1 MSLSP
6 QTIAIIKSTVP
17 VLKVRG
23 TEITKCFYSRMFARH
38 PELLNIF
45 NHAHQKQGRQQ
56 GALANAVYAAA
67 AHIDNLEAILPAVMQ
82 IAHKHRSLG
91 VKPEHYPIVGRH
103 LLEAIKEVLGD
114 AATDEVLQAWGEAY
128 GIIAD
133 AFIGVE
139 NALYEEAEA
148 GQGGW
153 EGFRPFIVERKVVES
168 DVIASFYLVPQDGG
182 ALAAF
187 RPGQYISVKMDIP
200 GLEHTHIR
208 QYSLSAAPGMPYY
221 RISVKREEE
230 NRGRPAGI
238 VSSYLHEM
246 VREGDIVHL
255 SAPAGEFVLEQPAA
269 AKSKQPIVLISG
281 GVGQTPLLSML
292 HALMAEQPQ
301 RPVVYI
307 HAAQNGDVHALRDEV
322 LELARRHEQ
331 LSCYFCYERPTD
343 RDRSAGSYHK
353 EGYMELTWL
362 KSILPASAASS
373 YYFCG
378 PVPFMEAVHDHLKEL
393 GVEDAAI
400 HYEFFGPSATL
411 NRPSAASLG

>member
-1 MSLSP
+1 MPLSP
-6 QTIAIIKSTVP
+6 QTIATIKSTVP

-23 TEITKCFYSRMFARH
+23 TEITKCFYNRMFARH

-45 NHAHQKQGRQQ
+45 NHSHQKQGRQQ

-67 AHIDNLEAILPAVMQ
+67 ANIDNLETILPAVMQ

-103 LLEAIKEVLGD
+103 LLEAIQEVLGD
-114 AATDEVLQAWGEAY
+114 AASDEVLQAWGEAY
-128 GIIAD
+128 GVIAD

-139 NALYEEAEA
+139 NALYEEVAS

-153 EGFRPFIVERKVVES
+153 EGFRPFIVERKVMES

-182 ALAAF
+182 ELAAF

-208 QYSLSAAPGMPYY
+208 QYSLSTAPGKPYY

-230 NRGRPAGI
+230 SEHRPAGI
-238 VSSYLHEM
+238 VSGYLHEK

-255 SAPAGEFVLEQPAA
+255 SAPAGEFVLEPAA
-269 AKSKQPIVLISG
+269 AERKDPVVLISG
-281 GVGQTPLLSML
+281 GVGQTPLISML
-292 HALMAEQPQ
+292 HTLAAEQPQ
-301 RPVVYI
+301 RPVIYI
-307 HAAQNGDVHALRDEV
+307 HAAQNGEVHALRDEV
-322 LELARRHEQ
+322 LELASRHEP

-343 RDRSAGSYHK
+343 QDRSAGLYNK
-353 EGYMELTWL
+353 EGYIELAWL
-362 KSILPASAASS
+362 KDILPASTASS

-378 PVPFMEAVHDHLKEL
+378 PVPFMEVVYEHLKEL

-400 HYEFFGPSATL
+400 HYEFFGPSGTL
-411 NRPSAASLG
+411 SRPTAASRG